1 MAKHI
6 VLPQLKGANWYLSNN
21 FARADKVT
29 DKRSNPELGIEDIA
43 LRKVDEGYE
52 GEVDATIRFDNGLLV
67 FGRIF
72 QSKNGQNLVLS
83 FREKKNK
90 DEDGNIIGSYV
101 YNVKVPLEIQA
112 QVLRHAHQFFVEVPG
127 AKEPAPTTVS
137 DDTVVETAMAD
148 VAPKAK
154 PKKPTKEELQAR
166 AMSMSEE
173 ELMKA
178 LG

>member
-6 VLPQLKGANWYLSNN
+6 VLPTVKGSDWYLKGH

-52 GEVDATIRFDNGLLV
+52 GEVDATIRFENGLLV
-67 FGRIF
+67 FGRLF
-72 QSKNGQNLVLS
+72 KSKNGQNLVMS

-90 DEDGNIIGSYV
+90 DDDGNIIGSYV

-112 QVLRHAHQFFVEVPG
+112 QVLRHAHQFLVDTPGDAPAGQVPD
-127 AKEPAPTTVS
+127 E
-137 DDTVVETAMAD
+137 TVVNTALAD
-148 VAPKAK
+148 VAPKTE
-154 PKKPTKEELQAR
+154 PKKPTKEELQAK